1 MKQIRGAP
9 DNRRNRRFFGKTA
22 VDGSWSARK
31 LVDESTFPYTCPML
45 AAQDLKGFALLS
57 LVGAVCAAAVSSAG
71 ADEPTPFILKNAAPA
86 AHSLS
91 PVPDAAIEP
100 LAVPRAL
107 EGFDPANRELEGDHF
122 VAGMPGGRRAVLT
135 LDPGLQDHVESL
147 FRRYEV
153 PYGSVVALNPST
165 GRVLAYVSH
174 SSANPDAGD
183 LALDPTPPT
192 ASVFK
197 IVTAAALVDAGVDVD
212 EEVCYRGGGSR
223 LRARHLEDDPGAP
236 NCATL
241 GEALGGSI
249 NAVFARLAD
258 RHLSV
263 PLLTRYASAFGFG
276 HRLPFDVTMSPSPAE
291 VPSDRLER
299 ARTAAGF
306 WHMHMSPMH
315 GALIAATIANDGQ
328 MPRPALVER
337 VDDVAG
343 EVFYEHEPSIHRA
356 VITRRTARAVGTM
369 MERTVSRGTGRRS
382 FHDER
387 GNPFLPDIR
396 VAGKT
401 GSLSAERPYR
411 GYTWFVGYAPADN
424 PTIALAALVVNTP
437 RWRIKAAYVAREA
450 LRYHLIEAPR
460 ERAQAERASA
470 TE

>member
-1 MKQIRGAP
+1 
-9 DNRRNRRFFGKTA
+9 
-22 VDGSWSARK
+22 
-31 LVDESTFPYTCPML
+31 ML
-45 AAQDLKGFALLS
+45 AAQDLKGFALLA

-71 ADEPTPFILKNAAPA
+71 ADEPIPFILKNVAPIATAAGLVQEEP
-86 AHSLS
+86 
-91 PVPDAAIEP
+91 IEP
-100 LAVPRAL
+100 LAAPRVL
-107 EGFDPANRELEGDHF
+107 EGFDPANRELEEGRL
-122 VAGMPGGRRAVLT
+122 VVGMPGGRRALMT
-135 LDPGLQDHVESL
+135 LEPGLQDHVEGIL
-147 FRRYEV
+147 RRYEV
-153 PYGSVVALNPST
+153 PYASVVALEPST

-197 IVTAAALVDAGVDVD
+197 IVTAAALIDAGVDVD
-212 EEVCYRGGGSR
+212 EDVCYRGGGSR

-236 NCATL
+236 NCANL

-263 PLLTRYASAFGFG
+263 PLLSRYASAFGFG
-276 HRLPFDVTMSPSPAE
+276 HRLPFDVAMAPSPAE
-291 VPSDRLER
+291 VPADRLER

-337 VDDVAG
+337 VDDVSG
-343 EVFYEHEPSIHRA
+343 TVYYEHEPSIHRN
-356 VITRRTARAVGTM
+356 VITRSTARAVGTM
-369 MERTVSRGTGRRS
+369 MERTVTRGTGRRA
-382 FHDER
+382 FHDDN
-387 GNPFLPDIR
+387 GNAFLADIR

-424 PTIALAALVVNTP
+424 PTVAVAALVVNTP
-437 RWRIKAAYVAREA
+437 RWRIKAAYVARET
-450 LRYHLIEAPR
+450 LRYHLIEGPR
-460 ERAQAERASA
+460 RRAREEGARGEPAS
-470 TE
+470 E

>member
-1 MKQIRGAP
+1 
-9 DNRRNRRFFGKTA
+9 
-22 VDGSWSARK
+22 
-31 LVDESTFPYTCPML
+31 ML
-45 AAQDLKGFALLS
+45 ASQDLKGLVLLT
-57 LVGAVCAAAVSSAG
+57 LAGAVCAAAVSSAG
-71 ADEPTPFILKNAAPA
+71 AVEPTPLILKNVISLTAPIQ
-86 AHSLS
+86 
-91 PVPDAAIEP
+91 PVADPTVEP
-100 LAVPRAL
+100 LASPRAL
-107 EGFDPANRELEGDHF
+107 EGFDPANRELEEDHY
-122 VAGMPGGRRAVLT
+122 VAGMPGGRRAVMT
-135 LDPGLQDHVESL
+135 LDPSLQDHVERI
-147 FRRYEV
+147 FRQYEV

-212 EEVCYRGGGSR
+212 EEICYRGGGSR
-223 LRARHLEDDPGAP
+223 LSAQHLEDEPGAP
-236 NCATL
+236 NCANL

-291 VPSDRLER
+291 VPADRLER

-337 VDDVAG
+337 VDDASG
-343 EVFYEHEPSIHRA
+343 TVFYQHQPSIHRA
-356 VITRRTARAVGTM
+356 VLSRQTARAVGSM
-369 MERTVSRGTGRRS
+369 MEQTVSHGTGRRS

-387 GNPFLPDIR
+387 GNPFLPDIT

-411 GYTWFVGYAPADN
+411 GYTWFVGYAPAEN

-437 RWRIKAAYVAREA
+437 RWRIKASFVARETF
-450 LRYHLIEAPR
+450 RQYLIEGPR
-460 ERAQAERASA
+460 QRAQERAS
-470 TE
+470 E

>member
-1 MKQIRGAP
+1 
-9 DNRRNRRFFGKTA
+9 
-22 VDGSWSARK
+22 
-31 LVDESTFPYTCPML
+31 ML

-71 ADEPTPFILKNAAPA
+71 AVEPTPLVLKNAAPMA
-86 AHSLS
+86 DSLGVPEAEA
-91 PVPDAAIEP
+91 PVEP
-100 LAVPRAL
+100 LASPRAL
-107 EGFDPANRELEGDHF
+107 EGFDPANRELEGDRF
-122 VAGMPGGRRAVLT
+122 VAGMPGGRRAVMT
-135 LDPGLQDHVESL
+135 LEPGLQDHVEGI

-153 PYGSVVALNPST
+153 PYGSVVAMDPST

-197 IVTAAALVDAGVDVD
+197 IVTAAALVDAGVDVN

-236 NCATL
+236 NCANL

-276 HRLPFDVTMSPSPAE
+276 HRLPFDVTMPPSPAE
-291 VPSDRLER
+291 VPADRLER

-343 EVFYEHEPSIHRA
+343 TVFYEHEPSIHRA
-356 VITRRTARAVGTM
+356 VLSRRTARAVGTM
-369 MERTVSRGTGRRS
+369 MERTVRRGTGRRS

-387 GNPFLPDIR
+387 GNPFLPDIT

-437 RWRIKAAYVAREA
+437 RWRIKAAFVAREA
-450 LRYHLIEAPR
+450 LRYHLVQGPR
-460 ERAQAERASA
+460 ERARAERAAGSA
-470 TE
+470 E